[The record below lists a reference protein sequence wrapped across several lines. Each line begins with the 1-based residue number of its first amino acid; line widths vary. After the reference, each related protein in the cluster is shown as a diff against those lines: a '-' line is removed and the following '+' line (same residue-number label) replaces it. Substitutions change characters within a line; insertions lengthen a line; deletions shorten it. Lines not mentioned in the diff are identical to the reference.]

1 MLSFFD
7 NQHLGATCLAA
18 ITAAICHLAGMNDWR
33 LIALPLLGVFTYY
46 LILKG
51 PRDVPAPA
59 PAPRR
64 AANRKRASEQRHR
77 RQ

>member
-1 MLSFFD
+1 MFNFLD
-7 NQHLGATCLAA
+7 NQHVGATCLAA
-18 ITAAICHLAGMNDWR
+18 ITAAICHLADMNDWR

-51 PRDVPAPA
+51 PRDVPAPM
-59 PAPRR
+59 PRR
-64 AANRKRASEQRHR
+64 AANRKRASQPRYR